1 VIISGVYSLPYDDSA
16 GFTAPPAFGT
26 FRVLHQIG
34 SGALGP
40 VFRTFE
46 PERERLIAVKVFRLD
61 IVPEM
66 AARLAQSLRTVVATP
81 VASPR
86 VVPAVGAGL
95 EGMTAFLAS
104 EYVTADTFDVAL
116 RRLAPAPL
124 TRALPLLRQIA
135 EALEA
140 GWEVGHGHGALHPR
154 DVFVSADADPS
165 AAEVRVGGFGVVQA
179 LDALGIKAPIRR
191 PYTAP
196 ERVAGHP
203 WDIRA
208 DVYSLGVLAHELLT
222 GRRPAG
228 SGEQDGALPT
238 GTTPEQRVAIR
249 KALAGV
255 LADDPAL
262 RYPTPSAFVAA
273 LETGDAPV
281 VLESPTP
288 IAVVPGLPF
297 DQIEPLPEATDVG
310 RDAGMDDEPDA
321 DRDDDHVA
329 EQSDAWTDGGES
341 TGADADVEAVA
352 DPVASRDV
360 MRVAPAL
367 ATDAR
372 PTLPPLPAAHPMS
385 VPTPTVSWSRAG
397 IAAAVVA
404 ALVGG
409 AAIGY
414 WVAPR
419 GGGAEAP
426 ATVVVEDPAPGGTE
440 VAVMDSPPAAA
451 AAPPA
456 APAAPAATRG
466 RVLVRSEPAGAR
478 VMISGRNRGTT
489 PATVRD
495 LPFGTYNVTVSLE
508 GYQSRVVRVTV
519 SRAVP
524 SRDVTVPLQPVVPAS
539 PVATTGTVYV
549 DTRPAGAQVTID
561 GRVVGTSPIRV
572 PELAPG
578 AHVVRLELAG
588 HKSVTTTVVVRAGQV
603 TPVKVSLE
611 LM

>member
-1 VIISGVYSLPYDDSA
+1 MIASGVYSLPYDDSA

-34 SGALGP
+34 SGVLGP

-46 PERERLIAVKVFRLD
+46 PERERLIAVKAFRLD

-81 VASPR
+81 IPSPR

-104 EYVTADTFDVAL
+104 EYVTAETFDVAL

-124 TRALPLLRQIA
+124 ARALPLLRQMA
-135 EALEA
+135 DALEA
-140 GWEVGHGHGALHPR
+140 GWRAGHGHGGLHPR
-154 DVFVSADADPS
+154 DVFVSSDGDPG
-165 AAEVRVGGFGVVQA
+165 AAEIRIGGFGVVQA

-196 ERVAGHP
+196 ERVAGGP
-203 WDIRA
+203 WDMRA

-262 RYPTPSAFVAA
+262 RYPTPSAFVDA

-281 VLESPTP
+281 VVVAAAEDETPLEETAGAEPAEEDAPLVTMT
-288 IAVVPGLPF
+288 PGLPF
-297 DQIEPLPEATDVG
+297 DHIEPATEVDEPSDDVAQDDLVEDDAEEADEDTAGDEVAEGETRVAHWDDLRPGAASYSLPALPPTPVTYAPEA
-310 RDAGMDDEPDA
+310 
-321 DRDDDHVA
+321 
-329 EQSDAWTDGGES
+329 
-341 TGADADVEAVA
+341 
-352 DPVASRDV
+352 
-360 MRVAPAL
+360 RVAWSWPA
-367 ATDAR
+367 
-372 PTLPPLPAAHPMS
+372 
-385 VPTPTVSWSRAG
+385 

-404 ALVGG
+404 ALVLGG
-409 AAIGY
+409 AIAY
-414 WVAPR
+414 WLIPGVPVDDQLDTVVVGDEAPVGTDVTVSEPVAGSP
-419 GGGAEAP
+419 AATTPATPPPATPPPAPAP
-426 ATVVVEDPAPGGTE
+426 AT
-440 VAVMDSPPAAA
+440 
-451 AAPPA
+451 
-456 APAAPAATRG
+456 APAATRG

-495 LPFGTYNVTVSLE
+495 LPFGTYNVTVSLA

-524 SRDVTVPLQPVVPAS
+524 ARDVTVPLQRAVPA
-539 PVATTGTVYV
+539 PAAVTTGT
-549 DTRPAGAQVTID
+549 
-561 GRVVGTSPIRV
+561 
-572 PELAPG
+572 L
-578 AHVVRLELAG
+578 
-588 HKSVTTTVVVRAGQV
+588 
-603 TPVKVSLE
+603 
-611 LM
+611 